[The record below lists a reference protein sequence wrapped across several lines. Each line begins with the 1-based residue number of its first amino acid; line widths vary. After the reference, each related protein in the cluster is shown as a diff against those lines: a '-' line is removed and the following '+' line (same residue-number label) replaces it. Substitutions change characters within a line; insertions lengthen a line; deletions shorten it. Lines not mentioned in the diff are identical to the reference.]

1 MPALLNILRDV
12 DIDWG
17 SGDNATKSNS
27 DSTIISM
34 MNNFL
39 QHYKLFVIGFIGLAD
54 LTMVIIF
61 LWLLFSLASGSTNF
75 ASKNN
80 NTRRL
85 LVWCVCMA
93 LLGALNLILALIYNA
108 FK

>member
-1 MPALLNILRDV
+1 MLNRILRDV
-12 DIDWG
+12 DIDWNSGAG
-17 SGDNATKSNS
+17 STSSNS
-27 DSTIISM
+27 NSTIINM
-34 MNNFL
+34 MNEFL
-39 QHYKLFVIGFIGLAD
+39 QRYKTFVIGFLGLAD
-54 LTMVIIF
+54 LTMVVIF

-93 LLGALNLILALIYNA
+93 LLGALNLVIALVYNS
-108 FK
+108 FR

>member
-1 MPALLNILRDV
+1 MTLRDV
-12 DIDWG
+12 AIEWG
-17 SGDNATKSNS
+17 SGDGTTNDTSKSS
-27 DSTIISM
+27 IVEM
-34 MNNFL
+34 MNTFL
-39 QHYKLFVIGFIGLAD
+39 TQYKTFVIGFLGLAD
-54 LTMVIIF
+54 LTMVVIF
-61 LWLLFSLASGSTNF
+61 LWLLYSLASGSTNF

-93 LLGALNLILALIYNA
+93 FLGALNLILALIYNS